1 MTNHWIDLK
10 NADCIL
16 VIGGN
21 PAENH
26 PASMGWINR
35 ARGTRGAKL
44 LVADPRFT
52 RTAAVADLYVSLR
65 PGTDTAFLGGMINYV
80 LQNLSLIHI

>member
-10 NADCIL
+10 NSDVVL

-26 PASMGWINR
+26 PASMLWINR
-35 ARGTRGAKL
+35 AG
-44 LVADPRFT
+44 
-52 RTAAVADLYVSLR
+52 R
-65 PGTDTAFLGGMINYV
+65 PGSAVDGPGT
-80 LQNLSLIHI
+80 